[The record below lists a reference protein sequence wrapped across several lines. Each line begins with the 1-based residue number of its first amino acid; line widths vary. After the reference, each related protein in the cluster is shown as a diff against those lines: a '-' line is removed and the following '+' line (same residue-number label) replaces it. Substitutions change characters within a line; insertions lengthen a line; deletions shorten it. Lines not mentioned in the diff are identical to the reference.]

1 MACKRRLP
9 LPLEPGTGATA
20 CEKFVYQITHDRSL
34 ARSSQSVSRSSG
46 AEIRAQF
53 KKNVLMSDD
62 ANSVTFSLVDT
73 KFDSERVAYFEFNK
87 CSEKCDCS
95 VPCFFLDI

>member
-46 AEIRAQF
+46 AAEKRVQL
-53 KKNVLMSDD
+53 KNVLMSDD
-62 ANSVTFSLVDT
+62 AKFVTFAVVDA
-73 KFDSERVAYFEFNK
+73 K
-87 CSEKCDCS
+87 
-95 VPCFFLDI
+95 L